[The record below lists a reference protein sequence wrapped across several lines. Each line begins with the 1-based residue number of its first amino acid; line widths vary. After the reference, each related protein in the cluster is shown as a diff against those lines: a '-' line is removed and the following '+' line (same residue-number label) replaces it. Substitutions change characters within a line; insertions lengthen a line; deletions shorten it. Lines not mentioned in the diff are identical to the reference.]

1 MVTRLLL
8 LQFACTTREPVD
20 VGFNNVV
27 KKRKNKTKQNK
38 KKTSKFARSAI
49 SLFDQIMSITWLCI
63 VLVFRVGADWKN
75 ARVNVSYFTLRGVY
89 WRNRHLQSKE
99 TVTYIQIQFWQQEP
113 TK

>member
-8 LQFACTTREPVD
+8 LQFDCTTREPAD
-20 VGFNNVV
+20 VGFYEVV
-27 KKRKNKTKQNK
+27 KKEKTNTNK

-49 SLFDQIMSITWLCI
+49 SLFDQIMSISRLCI

-89 WRNRHLQSKE
+89 WCNRHLQSEE
-99 TVTYIQIQFWQQEP
+99 TVNYIQIQFWQREP